1 MRFLPRLIQFPVR
14 YSDSFSLQNLP
25 VSKKWFVILVAVAFA
40 VGGVLVLT
48 KSALFPS
55 DETDEELIERFFTHR
70 AEFDQLANLLLDDHS
85 LRFVSRDT
93 FHRLRDGKGIDS
105 VPSENIQHLFDVTGV
120 RTGIRD
126 GVLDITYLAFPT
138 SITPLATGEESLE
151 RLSEK
156 HGYAYLTIS
165 DKVAGEIFGSK
176 AGSKIVYGNADFTRI
191 DGRWFIFRAV
201 SVSKPE

>member
-1 MRFLPRLIQFPVR
+1 MK
-14 YSDSFSLQNLP
+14 SLRSSNKYLNYF
-25 VSKKWFVILVAVAFA
+25 VSGEWYVAIVAVTLFC
-40 VGGVLVLT
+40 GGVLLLT

-55 DETDEELIERFFTHR
+55 TETDEELIERFFTHR

-93 FHRLRDGKGIDS
+93 FHRLSAGKGIDS
-105 VPSENIQHLFDVTGV
+105 VPSDNIQHLFDIAGV
-120 RTGIRD
+120 RNGIRD

-138 SITPLATGEESLE
+138 SITPLATRVESLE
-151 RLSEK
+151 KLSEK
-156 HGYAYLTIS
+156 HGYAYLVTFDETTS
-165 DKVAGEIFGSK
+165 EVFRSK
-176 AGSKIVYGNADFTRI
+176 AGSKIVYGKTEFTPI